1 MPDEKAANNSADN
14 AARKPVELRLTGRET
29 EPVLPGV
36 LISANRSANGGEDVF
51 LPLGYLQPVS
61 AFDVGP
67 AARSSA
73 GGAVQRD
80 QPARADEIIVLELA
94 DGGTLITSAGRL
106 RESLAQSHPELLD
119 GDTILLEKLRVEG
132 AAAGRGL
139 GDAFGGLIS
148 KVYTLVVGGRDKI
161 IDAALDQL
169 TNKAELGVSWLGTKV
184 LMRAIENQLAHGPGL
199 YRWVGSSGKESD
211 LEPVALVDAKDTPWS
226 DPERRPTLVF
236 VHGTG
241 SSTLGSF
248 GELRI
253 GDRDLWAAL
262 EARFPGGIFG
272 FEHRTLSESPIENAI
287 QLVSALP
294 RGAHVS
300 LASHSRGGLV
310 ADLMCLGDFDALI
323 DSYRYAF
330 VGTGDPDPQES
341 ARVRAELDDAHAEQR
356 GQLRTLAR
364 LLRERGIVIG
374 RYVRTAGPAN
384 GTLLA
389 SGNFDVFLSGMLT
402 LIGAVPFFFG
412 SPIYSAFKR
421 VVVEVAK
428 NRTNAHLVP
437 GIEAMLPDSPIAAL
451 LRDAPVRDGLAMS
464 VIAGDIQGGNLLKRL
479 GVLLTDFLL
488 FDKEDND
495 LVVDTPS
502 MLAGIA
508 PQAGSRVL
516 FDRGADVSHFRY
528 FTNLETRSAL
538 RDWLVNENPAGL
550 TSFRALPGPDE
561 YEAALASAEHS
572 RDVGDPKRPV
582 VVLLPGV
589 MGSHLTVGRDDRVWF
604 DPPDIATG
612 GLDKIG
618 WGQPGVEAEELLAM
632 SYGKVCEH
640 LSRSHRVERFAY
652 DWRQPIDVLAE
663 RLGAYLAQLMK
674 DTDAPIRLFAHSMG
688 GLVVRACIHKRRSVM
703 DALMARDGA
712 RLVMLG
718 TPNQG
723 AHSMVANMIGKS
735 DLLRT
740 LVRLDLKHDMQ
751 QVLDLIAGFRGAL
764 QLLPKPGFVDTFQ
777 GQDDG
782 GGSYAYQ
789 QAGTWTDLKAKVVDF
804 WFGNQRAATP
814 AQDVLDSASWLWAA
828 DGLKTP
834 ALPDSYE
841 KNVIYVFGV
850 ANNTPCGIREEV
862 DGDGHPRLKLI
873 GTTRGDGT
881 VTWDSGRIG
890 GIGNFYYQPV
900 QHGDLLSTVEHFP
913 ALTELLTSGATALLS
928 TQPPATRAIEQARPI
943 SYDAGPPTTA
953 DPDALQRAMMGSSL
967 RNRVPPRTRRRLEVC
982 VKAMDLRFIAKPIMV
997 GHYEQDSIAGA
1008 EALIDRELLEGD
1020 LSERNSLGLYA
1031 GPPGSA
1037 AVVLRIPNEFERERG
1052 SLTGAVVTGLG
1063 RYEGSLSPTDLTSAV
1078 RTGALRYLLQVVDVL
1093 GQADREVPLASL
1105 LLGFNSSA
1113 NLTIAASVEAL
1124 VNGVMEANARF
1135 FETTRL
1141 NIRIAKLDIVEL
1153 YLDTAITAVYALRQ
1167 LSVALAAKAERQGT
1181 TLVAHG
1187 ELMRGDGARQRL
1199 FDDRNSSYW
1208 PRLMIT
1214 DADRPDADCPPDAG
1228 RDRSGDPGR
1237 RDERDV
1243 VLVADRLRFLY
1254 VGQRARAESVMQQ
1267 RQPGLIEALVA
1278 QQIRVPIWNEDFG
1291 RMLFQLMVPHDFKDA
1306 ARQLDRVVLVVD
1318 SHTANLPWELMLA
1331 DDPTQRDL
1339 ASAMAGDRRPLSL
1352 RAAVVRQLSSSR
1364 FRSQVRQALARTA
1377 LVIGNPSV
1385 AGFGAAFPI
1394 ISTVTGAGGAT
1405 SIAVLP
1411 AQDPPALPGAQ
1422 AEGVATAAILASMG
1436 YSVASAI
1443 GADQSASQVLSA
1455 LYHQPWRILHIS
1467 AHGVFN
1473 LRHADGRN
1481 RSGVLLSGGLLIT
1494 AAEIDAMEIVPE
1506 LVFLNCCH
1514 LGQIDGGANSN
1525 KLAASVASELIQ
1537 IGVRCV
1543 VAAGWAVNDES
1554 AKRFGQVFYEQLLLR
1569 RKPFGDAV
1577 FAARCAT
1584 WEANPTDITW
1594 GAFQAYGDPGW
1605 VAEPRAQGA
1614 SYGPRETLYVSPD
1627 ELLDELAGARADLAR
1642 RRGSMSERE
1651 MRTRADAVGALI
1663 ANRCPPGW
1671 AGLPQLHS
1679 ALGITWYELNQL
1691 ERAREEFL
1699 AAIRAEDEQGVVPIR
1714 DIERLANIEA
1724 RLGERL
1730 AEAEI
1735 NSADGTQA
1743 SLVAAQGLID
1753 LALSR
1758 LDGLDALVGAAVK
1771 GSPDGGDPAT
1781 LAQHN
1786 SMRCAMRGS
1795 AWKRKASLQARRLL
1809 SGRLDQVSADAARA
1823 EMEHDLDQSIAA
1835 YRAAEGVPGSSQ
1847 FIPYLALNRL
1857 ALDALTD
1864 WNTPASRDSA
1874 IGLAQQ
1880 CRHTADQDFG
1890 DDDGPWAA
1898 VIPAESLLVEHL
1910 IKGSLGRNDD
1920 TGRQIFESIIKA
1932 YADATSNITV
1942 KPSEIDS
1949 IVTHLD
1955 LISRLCDA
1963 LSIGPAGDPAMTLT
1977 ADRLIELARRIQ
1989 PGRAGRNDRPHGP
2002 ATPTPAAAAAAAT
2015 APARTAA
2022 PAKATARSAARKKAA
2037 AASSGQVGKATTK
2050 AARPAAKAG
2059 RIRKK

>member
-1 MPDEKAANNSADN
+1 MPEDN
-14 AARKPVELRLTGRET
+14 AAQKPVELRLIGHET

-36 LISANRSANGGEDVF
+36 LISATRSIDGGVDVF
-51 LPLGYLQPVS
+51 LPPGYLQPVS
-61 AFDVGP
+61 TFDVGP
-67 AARSSA
+67 SARSSA
-73 GGAVQRD
+73 SGAVQRD
-80 QPARADEIIVLELA
+80 HAARADEIIVLELA

-106 RESLAQSHPELLD
+106 HEALGQSHPELLD

-139 GDAFGGLIS
+139 ADALGGLVS
-148 KVYTLVVGGRDKI
+148 KVFTVVIGGRDAI
-161 IDAALDQL
+161 IDAALGQL
-169 TNKAELGVSWLGTKV
+169 KNKAELGVSWLGTKA

-199 YRWVGSSGKESD
+199 YRWVGASGKESD
-211 LEPVALVDAKDTPWS
+211 LEPVALVDAKDAPLPE
-226 DPERRPTLVF
+226 PERRAMLVF

-287 QLVSALP
+287 QLVNALP

-323 DSYRYAF
+323 DTYRYAF

-356 GQLRTLAR
+356 GQLRTLAK
-364 LLRERGIVIG
+364 LLRERGIVIR

-389 SGNFDVFLSGMLT
+389 SGNFDVFLSSMLT

-421 VVVEVAK
+421 VVIEIAR

-451 LRDAPVRDGLAMS
+451 LRDAPVRDGLAMA

-508 PQAGSRVL
+508 PKAVSRVL

-538 RDWLVNENPAGL
+538 RDWFVSVDPASL
-550 TSFRALPGPDE
+550 TSFRALPSADE
-561 YEAALASAEHS
+561 YESALASAELS
-572 RDVGDPKRPV
+572 RDAGDPKRPV

-589 MGSHLTVGRDDRVWF
+589 MGSHLRVGRDDRVWF

-618 WGQPGVEAEELLAM
+618 WDQPGVEADELFAM
-632 SYGKVCEH
+632 FYGKVCEH

-663 RLGAYLAQLMK
+663 RLGAFLAQLMK

-703 DALMARDGA
+703 DTLMARDGA

-723 AHSMVANMIGKS
+723 AHSMVANMIGKT
-735 DLLRT
+735 DMVRT

-751 QVLDLIAGFRGAL
+751 QVLDLVADFRGAL
-764 QLLPKPGFVDTFQ
+764 QLLPKPGFIDTFQ

-782 GGSYAYQ
+782 GGIYPYQ

-804 WFGNQRAATP
+804 WFGNQTAATP
-814 AQDVLDSASWLWAA
+814 TQPVLDAASWLWTA

-834 ALPDSYE
+834 ALPAAFE
-841 KNVIYVFGV
+841 KNSIYVFGV
-850 ANNTPCGIREEV
+850 ASNTPCGIREET
-862 DGDGHPRLKLI
+862 DAKGRTRLKLI

-928 TQPPATRAIEQARPI
+928 MQPPATRAIEQARPI
-943 SYDAGPPTTA
+943 IYDAGPPTTA

-967 RNRVPPRTRRRLEVC
+967 RNRVPPRTRRRLEVT

-1008 EALIDRELLEGD
+1008 EALIDRELLQGD
-1020 LSERNSLGLYA
+1020 LSERNSLGLYS
-1031 GPPGSA
+1031 GPSGSA
-1037 AVVLRIPNEFERERG
+1037 TVVLRIPNEYERERG
-1052 SLTGAVVTGLG
+1052 SLTGAIVTGLG
-1063 RYEGSLSPTDLTSAV
+1063 RYEGSLSPTELTSAV

-1124 VNGVMEANARF
+1124 VTGVMEANARF

-1141 NIRIAKLDIVEL
+1141 NIRIARLDIVEL

-1167 LSVALAAKAERQGT
+1167 LTTQLAAKAERQGT

-1187 ELMRGDGARQRL
+1187 ELVRGDGARQRL

-1208 PRLMIT
+1208 PRLIIT
-1214 DADRPDADCPPDAG
+1214 DADRPEFDCMPDSG
-1228 RDRSGDPGR
+1228 LDRRGQTGNR
-1237 RDERDV
+1237 TERDA

-1318 SHTANLPWELMLA
+1318 SQTANLPWELMLA
-1331 DDPTQRDL
+1331 DDPAQRDSP
-1339 ASAMAGDRRPLSL
+1339 SAVPGDRRPLSL

-1364 FRSQVRQALARTA
+1364 FRSQVRQALGRTA

-1385 AGFGAAFPI
+1385 AGFGAAFPTI
-1394 ISTVTGAGGAT
+1394 MVTSPGLGGAT
-1405 SIAVLP
+1405 SIVVTP
-1411 AQDPPALPGAQ
+1411 AADPSPLPGAQ
-1422 AEGVATAAILASMG
+1422 AEAVATAAILASMG
-1436 YSVASAI
+1436 YSVASVI
-1443 GADQSASQVLSA
+1443 GADQPASQVLSM

-1494 AAEIDAMEIVPE
+1494 AAEIAAMEIVPD

-1514 LGQIDGGANSN
+1514 LGQIDGGRDGN

-1543 VAAGWAVNDES
+1543 VVAGWAVNDES

-1577 FAARCAT
+1577 FDARCAT
-1584 WEANPTDITW
+1584 WDANPADITW

-1605 VAEPRAQGA
+1605 VAEPRAHGA
-1614 SYGPRETLYVSPD
+1614 SSASGASLYVSPD
-1627 ELLDELAGARADLAR
+1627 ELLDDLAGARAELAR
-1642 RRGSMSERE
+1642 RRGTMTERE
-1651 MRTRADAVGALI
+1651 MRTRADAVGTLI
-1663 ANRCPPGW
+1663 ARRCPPGW

-1679 ALGITWYELNQL
+1679 ALGTTWYELNQL
-1691 ERAREEFL
+1691 ERAREEFI
-1699 AAIRAEDEQGVVPIR
+1699 AAIRAEDAQGVVPIR
-1714 DIERLANIEA
+1714 DIERLANVEA
-1724 RLGERL
+1724 RLGERR

-1735 NSADGTQA
+1735 NSGEATQA
-1743 SLVAAQGLID
+1743 SLAAAQDLID
-1753 LALSR
+1753 LALER

-1771 GSPDGGDPAT
+1771 GSTAGDPTTSAH
-1781 LAQHN
+1781 HN
-1786 SMRCAMRGS
+1786 SMRSALRGS

-1809 SGRLDQVSADAARA
+1809 SGQLSEAAADAARTD
-1823 EMEHDLDQSIAA
+1823 MQHDLDQSIAA
-1835 YRAAEGVPGSSQ
+1835 YRGAEGVPGSSQ
-1847 FIPYLALNRL
+1847 FVPYLALNRL
-1857 ALDALTD
+1857 ALDALTA
-1864 WNTPASRDSA
+1864 WKTPASKDSA

-1880 CRHTADQDFG
+1880 CRQTADQAFG
-1890 DDDGPWAA
+1890 NENGPWAA
-1898 VIPAESLLVEHL
+1898 IIPAESLLVEHL
-1910 IKGSLGRNDD
+1910 LKGSLGRDDD
-1920 TGRQIFESIIKA
+1920 TGRQILESIIRA
-1932 YADATSNITV
+1932 YSDATSNINV
-1942 KPSEIDS
+1942 KPSELDS

-1955 LISRLCDA
+1955 VISRLCDA
-1963 LSIGPAGDPAMTLT
+1963 LSIGPTGDPAMGLT

-1989 PGRAGRNDRPHGP
+1989 PGRAGRSDRPRDETKPTRAKP
-2002 ATPTPAAAAAAAT
+2002 AQSGATQVVKRRAAAKKSAK
-2015 APARTAA
+2015 PA
-2022 PAKATARSAARKKAA
+2022 
-2037 AASSGQVGKATTK
+2037 GKAL
-2050 AARPAAKAG
+2050 AQSLS
-2059 RIRKK
+2059 KKKSR